1 MYNSSRKYYNDAVK
15 AMKPKKPP
23 RKKKENELFDIKKK
37 SNKNTATNKNNSKN
51 FNYSTKGEKKK
62 K

>member
-23 RKKKENELFDIKKK
+23 RKKKENELFDVKKK
-37 SNKNTATNKNNSKN
+37 SNKNTAKNKKS
-51 FNYSTKGEKKK
+51 NYSTKGEKKK

>member
-1 MYNSSRKYYNDAVK
+1 MFNSSRKYYNDAVK

-23 RKKKENELFDIKKK
+23 RKKKENELFDVKKK
-37 SNKNTATNKNNSKN
+37 SNKNTAKNKKS
-51 FNYSTKGEKKK
+51 NYSTKGEKKK

>member
-37 SNKNTATNKNNSKN
+37 SNKNTAKNKKS
-51 FNYSTKGEKKK
+51 NYSTKGEKKK

>member
-23 RKKKENELFDIKKK
+23 RKKKENELFEIKKK
-37 SNKNTATNKNNSKN
+37 TNNKNMVKNKKSNL
-51 FNYSTKGEKKK
+51 STKGEKKK
-62 K
+62 I

>member
-23 RKKKENELFDIKKK
+23 RKKKENELFEINKK
-37 SNKNTATNKNNSKN
+37 SNNKNMAKN
-51 FNYSTKGEKKK
+51 KKSNYSTKGEKKK